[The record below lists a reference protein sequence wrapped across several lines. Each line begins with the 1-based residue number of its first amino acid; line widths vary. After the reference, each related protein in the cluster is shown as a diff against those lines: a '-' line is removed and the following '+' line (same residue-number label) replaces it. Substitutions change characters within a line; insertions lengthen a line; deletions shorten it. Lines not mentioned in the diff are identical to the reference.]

1 MQEFVVNI
9 ASKEKIVEIEKLKNE
24 GNELFRNK
32 KYKEAL
38 CIYDNAVYEFCG
50 GSRDSLKIKEM
61 VKQFS
66 KNYETNNI
74 NKLSD
79 NNNNNMIGEN
89 DKKCDISYI
98 CENQILFINIC
109 HNISLC
115 YYFLEDFEKSIE
127 YCLYINEMNNNH
139 YKSYHTL
146 GLCYEKL
153 KDYQR
158 SIHYFDR
165 CKIVL
170 LKNENNK
177 SEINRINEK
186 LRDIMKII
194 DQNKNDPFKNI
205 SNIKKYLL
213 DENTNHINDIDKNNK
228 KIKMLHSIYNQKF
241 YILLKEN
248 IFSFLFDF
256 IKKNDDILSNHDNCN
271 NSNNKS
277 NISYSH
283 NINNLLLEKT
293 AIYVIYKILSK
304 LDNEHIIIEN
314 SKDDNYNKNRNI
326 CINTLDYS
334 KLQYYYDPDF
344 IKMILSFNQYFT
356 KEWIYN
362 YIKKKINII
371 ENLKFSKDE
380 SLYKEHVD
388 ILIYILHIIKYVYVI
403 NNDYILN
410 IINSYYLNTDN
421 SNINN
426 SGINA
431 LTFLCKKKQ
440 FLSQNSKENKKKKN
454 DLLEMLKREN
464 CLNININNNNNNNND
479 DNNHFYKNEFIEFH
493 FSDPHKYPLCISSE
507 IKKTIQ
513 NVISMYEN
521 FSSSIEYTLILIF
534 TLLHDPQRPKEKD
547 IEMNDVIYD
556 CIDNYFH
563 HNDNILIEWFVCI
576 KCLFLVDKNIIL
588 NYLIGKTEYIA
599 KILHF
604 ITNSIGRKT
613 KEELSIYIDVLL
625 LLLNISE
632 IRFMFTNYIDM
643 YINIMKSLNYD
654 QCFLKL
660 LLGTFKLYMHNMDFK
675 QQIQDHVDLFFY
687 AKEMLKQ
694 FLLVYD
700 NDEEEKNNRNNHK
713 REENDEH
720 TNHFS
725 YPNLNSHNTYCVKK
739 CDENDTMKND
749 IITQKKDEKNKK
761 HCELVDKKR
770 KDQKYILSNMSCE
783 KTLKDLIEMLFYL
796 SLHIEFK
803 KQLLEEK
810 NNYILFFLI
819 NVGHDI
825 NKKKLD
831 NTYKYIYCNT
841 INNLILTKNDEKIKR
856 REINK
861 TNLSNFDNEQIEALE
876 QFYDKLPKEARPKTD
891 PLYDYGD
898 DETSNKLID
907 LLLYN
912 EKYQMNHINDKN
924 DNKNDNKNNNKN
936 NNINSNSNLS
946 PLSSKCLYTNGTII
960 NIIYNFINSNFFTTN
975 IAESVCE
982 IISKFVKNT
991 NNIGIVL
998 VNNGL
1003 KTLLL
1008 ASKHITN
1015 KKNCALAL
1023 SEIFIYTNPKLIH
1036 FYEAYDSLPLL
1047 IEQLKSDEELLIF
1060 KTLMAI
1066 TNILTIDENVA
1077 IKAMQL
1083 NLWYKCFDLLS
1094 TENEYIKSA
1103 SLECICN
1110 LCSQSHVHEYIYNK
1124 YQTII
1129 KSKNESDKHIS
1140 FVDMQII
1147 YSFTMEYQNYKCVFA
1162 ATGALGMLSSDLRL
1176 PYYLVRTKGIDHIF
1190 SSFNN
1195 TSDQNILLRILTFFN
1210 NIMTCDDIP
1219 GDILKKIK
1227 TYVEQKKDL
1236 NEENTQMA
1244 NFILQ

>member
-1 MQEFVVNI
+1 MQEFVMNI
-9 ASKEKIVEIEKLKNE
+9 LSKEKIGKIEKLKND
-24 GNELFRNK
+24 GNELYRNK

-38 CIYDNAVYEFCG
+38 CIYDNAVCEFCG
-50 GSRDSLKIKEM
+50 GSGDSLKIKEM
-61 VKQFS
+61 VKEFS
-66 KNYETNNI
+66 KNDETNNI

-79 NNNNNMIGEN
+79 DNNNNNMIDEN
-89 DKKCDISYI
+89 NKKCDFSYI
-98 CENQILFINIC
+98 CEIQNLFIKIC

-153 KDYQR
+153 KDYQK

-170 LKNENNK
+170 LKNQNNKNKDNNNK

-194 DQNKNDPFKNI
+194 DQNKNDPYKNI

-213 DENTNHINDIDKNNK
+213 DENTNNINDIEENNK
-228 KIKMLHSIYNQKF
+228 KIKLLHSIYNQKF

-248 IFSFLFDF
+248 IFLFLFDF
-256 IKKNDDILSNHDNCN
+256 IKKNNDISNYDDCN
-271 NSNNKS
+271 NNN
-277 NISYSH
+277 NNNNLYSH
-283 NINNLLLEKT
+283 NINSLLLEKT

-326 CINTLDYS
+326 CINKLDNS
-334 KLQYYYDPDF
+334 KLQYYYDLDY
-344 IKMILSFNQYFT
+344 IKMILSFNEYFT
-356 KEWIYN
+356 KDWIYN
-362 YIKKKINII
+362 YIKKKINIL

-380 SLYKEHVD
+380 TLYKEHVD
-388 ILIYILHIIKYVYVI
+388 ILIYIINIMKYVYVI

-410 IINSYYLNTDN
+410 IINSYYLNSDN

-440 FLSQNSKENKKKKN
+440 FLTQNSKNNRKKKN
-454 DLLEMLKREN
+454 DLLEMLKKEN
-464 CLNININNNNNNNND
+464 YLNIQNNIQNNNNNNNYY
-479 DNNHFYKNEFIEFH
+479 FYKNEFIEFH
-493 FSDPHKYPLCISSE
+493 FSDSHKYPLCINSE
-507 IKKTIQ
+507 IKKIIQ
-513 NVISMYEN
+513 NVIGMYEH

-563 HNDNILIEWFVCI
+563 HNENILIEWFVCI

-588 NYLIGKTEYIA
+588 NYLIGKTEYIV

-604 ITNSIGRKT
+604 ITNCIGRKT

-660 LLGTFKLYMHNMDFK
+660 LLGTFKLYMHNIDFK
-675 QQIQDHVDLFFY
+675 QQIQDNVDLFFY
-687 AKEMLKQ
+687 AKEILKQ
-694 FLLVYD
+694 FLLTYD
-700 NDEEEKNNRNNHK
+700 NDADGKNNTNNDK
-713 REENDEH
+713 REENEEQTSH
-720 TNHFS
+720 LNYS
-725 YPNLNSHNTYCVKK
+725 NLNSYTCCVKK
-739 CDENDTMKND
+739 CDDNDTKKKD
-749 IITQKKDEKNKK
+749 IINQKKDEKNKK
-761 HCELVDKKR
+761 HCELVDKKK
-770 KDQKYILSNMSCE
+770 KDHTYIHSNMSCE

-819 NVGHDI
+819 KVGHDI

-898 DETSNKLID
+898 EETSNKLID

-924 DNKNDNKNNNKN
+924 KNNNNN
-936 NNINSNSNLS
+936 NNINNGNVS
-946 PLSSKCLYTNGTII
+946 PLSSKCSYTNGTII

-1083 NLWYKCFDLLS
+1083 NLWYKCFDILS

-1110 LCSQSHVHEYIYNK
+1110 LCSQSHVHQYIYDK
-1124 YQTII
+1124 YQTIM
-1129 KSKNESDKHIS
+1129 KSKNESDKDIL
-1140 FVDMQII
+1140 FVDIQII

-1195 TSDQNILLRILTFFN
+1195 TTDQNILLRILTFFN

-1219 GDILKKIK
+1219 DDILKKIK
-1227 TYVEQKKDL
+1227 TYVEKKKDL